1 MVPALPQN
9 PTLTAIQP
17 SKGSGQYCLVV
28 RNLDSRVQQ
37 VRTQASPLLTTAESG
52 VGGGFILNIY
62 LFMWLCLV
70 LVLAYGIFS
79 GSAWTL

>member
-28 RNLDSRVQQ
+28 RNLASRVQQ

-52 VGGGFILNIY
+52 VGGGFVLNVY
-62 LFMWLCLV
+62 LFMRLCRV
-70 LVLAYGIFS
+70 LVSAYRIFN
-79 GSAWTL
+79 GSARTL